1 VLEVNGLRKAYPDGS
16 RELVVLNDVSFTLAA
31 GDFAGLY
38 GKRRSGKSTLLR
50 IVAGLDVP
58 DRGSVRLDGTELTSM
73 SPDRRAMFLR
83 EHVAMACFFFGGP
96 DRNRLVREHVAM
108 AQRVD
113 GRATGRRAT
122 QRVREVLRD
131 VEVQD
136 CYEAPLRR
144 LSLDERIRVELA
156 RALVRRPR
164 LLLIDDPPPLHS
176 PSEGNDLYEMLL
188 SLGKD
193 AERTVVLASSEFD
206 LAQRA
211 PRLLRLSGGDLRAM
225 DRQATIVLF
234 PVPKTG
240 TEQA

>member
-1 VLEVNGLRKAYPDGS
+1 MLEVSGLRKAYPDGS

-58 DRGSVRLDGTELTSM
+58 DRGSVRLDGTELTPM
-73 SPDRRAMFLR
+73 SPDRRALFLR
-83 EHVAMACFFFGGP
+83 DRAAMACFFFGGP

-113 GRATGRRAT
+113 GRATGRRAA

-144 LSLDERIRVELA
+144 LSLEERIRVELA

-164 LLLIDDPPPLHS
+164 LLMIDDPPPLHS

-211 PRLLRLSGGDLRAM
+211 PRLLRLSGGDLRVM
-225 DRQATIVLF
+225 DRQATIVRF